1 MMDIVGKRPWF
12 FLISAVL
19 IVISVVSLVVFRFT
33 PGIDFTGGT
42 LLTLKFEE
50 PVEYNAF
57 VDKIAEMGYGDAI
70 IQVTGQTQFDVRTKE
85 TITNQQA
92 LVDTLEVTFGKLT
105 DTPDVYSLAPTQGA
119 NTTRNAAIAVA
130 ISMVGMLIYVTY
142 AFRKMP
148 SSFRWGTCFVL
159 ALLHDILVTLGLF
172 SLLGHFLGWEMDLMF
187 ITGILA
193 IVGVSLDN
201 TIVVFDRMREN
212 QKNGV
217 SPDFEVVVNRSQIET
232 LGRSL
237 NTSIT
242 ILITCI
248 ALALFVGGS
257 IENFIIALVIGVVAG
272 TFDSVF
278 VAPGLLVVWDKGDW
292 GKFFKP
298 KKTDMVR
305 P

>member
-1 MMDIVGKRPWF
+1 
-12 FLISAVL
+12 
-19 IVISVVSLVVFRFT
+19 
-33 PGIDFTGGT
+33 
-42 LLTLKFEE
+42 
-50 PVEYNAF
+50 
-57 VDKIAEMGYGDAI
+57 
-70 IQVTGQTQFDVRTKE
+70 
-85 TITNQQA
+85 
-92 LVDTLEVTFGKLT
+92 
-105 DTPDVYSLAPTQGA
+105 
-119 NTTRNAAIAVA
+119 
-130 ISMVGMLIYVTY
+130 MLIYVTY

-159 ALLHDILVTLGLF
+159 ALLHDILVTMGLF

-217 SPDFEVVVNRSQIET
+217 SPNFEVVVNRSQIET

-248 ALALFVGGS
+248 ALLIFVGGS
-257 IENFIIALVIGVVAG
+257 IQNFVIALMIGLIAG

-278 VAPGLLVVWDKGDW
+278 VAPGLLVVWDKNEW
-292 GKFFKP
+292 GRFFGQ
-298 KKTDMVR
+298 KKSNAVKVQ
-305 P
+305 